1 MADKSQQ
8 IKTDLIFKADDA
20 INNIKELSDLLSK
33 INGFTFSRTASGMD
47 KFTKAIK
54 DATNSSQKA
63 TKEQTD
69 NEQKIQ
75 NLLKQR
81 IELIKKLEDA
91 YSKNPKTANTPD
103 WDKQT
108 RALVV
113 LNEKIADMY
122 VNMGKARDAVKF
134 LQESLT
140 ELNGKGDLGSALR
153 FDSNLNLLG
162 KLKADLAAVDRMV
175 KEKTNEFDVG
185 KQIAESE
192 KAQQKAY
199 NQRIK
204 DLQTFAK
211 TAQAEYDSIMKSLN
225 SHTGTKGLLYTDEQE
240 AADIRR
246 MEKLRN
252 TMRSMMGEE
261 AWKNAG
267 ASAYNKLEDAFINL
281 LSSQSLTSGKHVE
294 GLKKIQE
301 DSLKSA
307 VEVGNLGKELTK
319 LKTLLESVKA
329 VGNEGLYKEL
339 LDLYTK
345 YAKIRKQVQ
354 DDIRA
359 GVNPPKTKPSTD
371 PQQKAAQEAARA
383 AEKAQKDAEKA
394 ARQHLETLDKLN
406 RKR

>member
-204 DLQTFAK
+204 
-211 TAQAEYDSIMKSLN
+211 
-225 SHTGTKGLLYTDEQE
+225 
-240 AADIRR
+240 
-246 MEKLRN
+246 
-252 TMRSMMGEE
+252 
-261 AWKNAG
+261 
-267 ASAYNKLEDAFINL
+267 
-281 LSSQSLTSGKHVE
+281 
-294 GLKKIQE
+294 
-301 DSLKSA
+301 
-307 VEVGNLGKELTK
+307 
-319 LKTLLESVKA
+319 
-329 VGNEGLYKEL
+329 
-339 LDLYTK
+339 
-345 YAKIRKQVQ
+345 
-354 DDIRA
+354 
-359 GVNPPKTKPSTD
+359 
-371 PQQKAAQEAARA
+371 
-383 AEKAQKDAEKA
+383 
-394 ARQHLETLDKLN
+394 
-406 RKR
+406 

>member
-8 IKTDLIFKADDA
+8 IKTGLIFKADDA

-33 INGFTFSRTASGMD
+33 INGFTFSCTASGMD

-75 NLLKQR
+75 SLLKQR
-81 IELIKKLEDA
+81 IELINKLEDA
-91 YSKNPKTANTPD
+91 YSKNPKTINMPD
-103 WDKQT
+103 WNRQT
-108 RALVV
+108 EGLVKF
-113 LNEKIADMY
+113 NEKIADMY

-134 LQESLT
+134 LQEALTGSLY
-140 ELNGKGDLGSALR
+140 NGKAFDRNLQQLGE
-153 FDSNLNLLG
+153 
-162 KLKADLAAVDRMV
+162 LKANLASIDRKV
-175 KEKTNEFDVG
+175 KETAHNFDFE
-185 KQIAESE
+185 KQAEE
-192 KAQQKAY
+192 GLKAQQKVY

-211 TAQAEYDSIMKSLN
+211 SAQAEYDSIMKSLN

-240 AADIRR
+240 TADIRR
-246 MEKLRN
+246 IEKLRN

-267 ASAYNKLEDAFINL
+267 ASAYNKLEDAFLNL
-281 LSSQSLTSGKHVE
+281 LSNQNLTSDKHAQ

-301 DSLKSA
+301 DALKGA

-345 YAKIRKQVQ
+345 YAMDLQSKC
-354 DDIRA
+354 
-359 GVNPPKTKPSTD
+359 
-371 PQQKAAQEAARA
+371 
-383 AEKAQKDAEKA
+383 
-394 ARQHLETLDKLN
+394 N
-406 RKR
+406 RS